1 MVPPNF
7 ELRRKSDQ
15 VVTPLTPPQAKNLS
29 EGENRSVG
37 GGDAVVEAVKIAGS
51 EGRGL
56 FGDFYRKVTCRQ
68 IHIPLESF

>member
-1 MVPPNF
+1 MQKEGGEGKAV
-7 ELRRKSDQ
+7 
-15 VVTPLTPPQAKNLS
+15 LS
-29 EGENRSVG
+29 SVKC
-37 GGDAVVEAVKIAGS
+37 DVVEAVIITGS

>member
-1 MVPPNF
+1 MGPPNF

-37 GGDAVVEAVKIAGS
+37 GGECRRRGVKA
-51 EGRGL
+51 RL
-56 FGDFYRKVTCRQ
+56 FYLLRNVMLLR
-68 IHIPLESF
+68 L

>member
-37 GGDAVVEAVKIAGS
+37 GGECRRRGVKA
-51 EGRGL
+51 RL
-56 FGDFYRKVTCRQ
+56 FY
-68 IHIPLESF
+68 LL

>member
-37 GGDAVVEAVKIAGS
+37 GGDA
-51 EGRGL
+51 EGG
-56 FGDFYRKVTCRQ
+56 GGRQ
-68 IHIPLESF
+68 NCFIFCEM